1 MVQNGSLDMP
11 GKDLEKYQRGIW
23 QAIGKSTSVDFSKES
38 APSLSDK
45 SGNAQDTRS
54 LTSTLWQLRTGPSP
68 SKN

>member
-1 MVQNGSLDMP
+1 MP

-38 APSLSDK
+38 VSPLSDK

-68 SKN
+68 SKNWRP